1 MEWITL
7 LIGLVA
13 GLAAGFIIARIT
25 APKGSDQPAERELQ
39 VMKQLEEA
47 RQDIASK
54 DREIISLN
62 REVAARMADWKNM
75 QEKLDQQKLEM
86 EQIREKFSLEFK
98 NLANEI
104 LEEKTRKFTEQNKT
118 GLEELLKPFGEKIRD
133 FEKKV
138 NDAYTNEAKE
148 RFSLKEEVKRLAELN
163 QQVSKEASNLTRALK
178 AEVKTQGNWGEMI
191 LESILEKSGLVKDR
205 EYFVQASFTDAEG
218 RRLQP
223 DVVVKYPGD
232 RNVIVD
238 SKVSL
243 VAYERYMSAGNDD
256 ERQTAAREHLQSIRK
271 HIQELSQKNYQ
282 NLYELKSLDFIMMFM
297 PVEPAYLL
305 AIQSDSEL
313 WTYAYERRIL
323 LISPTNL
330 IASLKMIESMW
341 RQEYQNKN
349 ALEIARQG
357 GELLDKLH
365 GFLDDLLELGKKM
378 DAAQKAYDE
387 SMKKLYSGRGNLIRK
402 AETIRELGAK
412 STKNMPGWFQDKA
425 AADESELPLN
435 S

>member
-1 MEWITL
+1 MEWIAL

-25 APKGSDQPAERELQ
+25 ARKSSDLPSERELQ
-39 VMKQLEEA
+39 VMKNLEEA
-47 RQDIASK
+47 HQNLATK
-54 DREIISLN
+54 DREIINLN

-86 EQIREKFSLEFK
+86 EQIRTTFSLEFK

-205 EYFVQASFTDAEG
+205 EYFVQASFTDTEG

-243 VAYERYMSAGNDD
+243 VAYERYISASTDD
-256 ERQTAAREHLQSIRK
+256 ERLAANREHLQSIKK

-297 PVEPAYLL
+297 PVEPAYLI
-305 AIQSDSEL
+305 AIQSDPEL

-412 STKNMPGWFQDKA
+412 STKSMPGWFQDKA
-425 AADESELPLN
+425 SADQPDLPLAP
-435 S
+435 